1 MERLCQQFAGVLLR
15 RAVDVRCERCCA
27 YNKSDAEVTRP
38 IDHCITC
45 QHLPEQ
51 LLAPKFEAIR
61 VHTTQDAAYT
71 YVGVYFAI
79 VLPMSC
85 GRRVRAWCHI
95 TLTSSD
101 SPCTENVYHAF
112 DGGKRQ
118 LIENDET
125 QAAQAT

>member
-15 RAVDVRCERCCA
+15 RAVDVRCEWCCA